1 MKENLSIPIFKCK
14 TKLKMKKLLTVA
26 LSMAFAIGY
35 AQDYFPAHSEVKTT
49 EQVYRAFTGA
59 TIHVDPT
66 TVIENG
72 TLLIYNDEVVSVGKK
87 VQIPSNAIVTDLSGT
102 HIYPSFIEVFSEL
115 GVEKPK
121 RQSSA
126 GRSAQYE
133 PTREGFYWNDHIR
146 SETNAIDFFTYN
158 SNQSDELRKAGFGVV
173 NTHRADGI
181 ARGTSLL
188 VALDDKGDAS
198 SRILDDR
205 SGSYFSFSKSI
216 QSTQSYPSSLMG
228 AMALLRQLNHDLNWY
243 ASGNVTTKDRALE
256 ALIAQKQLPQFF
268 EAGAN
273 GNTVRALKIGQQFGI
288 KYHVLGSGDEY
299 QYVRELKNFNAS
311 VVVPLNFPKAYD
323 VSDPTY
329 ADYVSLKDMRHWYQA
344 PSNAKIL
351 RDHEIR
357 IAFTTQGLKSANQ
370 LKTQVALA
378 MERGLSEADA
388 LAALTTVPAE
398 ILGKQSEIG
407 ALKQGMKANFTVTS
421 GPIFENETTLFE
433 HWVNGHKHLY
443 EDRNTP
449 DLRGEYILNHNDQD
463 IKLNINGSIGKPKV
477 TATRADEKLKV
488 KSNYANYW
496 LSVSLSDSLG
506 QLYRATLKKEGDLLS
521 GRFVDENGDSH
532 PVSMVALASTSESKN
547 KDSEELVSY
556 NLKERY
562 PNVGYG
568 YTEQPKAEE
577 ILFKNSTVWTGTE
590 ILENTDVHIKSGKI
604 QKVGK
609 DLKAKSA
616 QVIDATGKHLTAGII
631 DEHTHIAAL
640 AINEGGHNSSAEVRM
655 SDVVDPTDLDIY
667 RNLAGGVTSA
677 QLLHGSA
684 NPIGGQSAILRLKWG
699 ATADEM
705 LFKEAPGFIKF
716 ALGENVKQSNW
727 GSNSRFPQTRMGVEQ
742 VFTDYFT
749 RGKEYLAKKKSKQ
762 PYRIDEELETIGE
775 ILESKRF
782 ISSHSYVQSEINMLM
797 KVAEKFDFRINTF
810 THILEGYKVAN
821 KMAEHGVGGSTFSD
835 WWAYKYEVKDAIPYN
850 AAIMASQGVTVAI
863 NSDDAEMSRRLNQ
876 EAAKTVKYGGVSELE
891 AWKMVTLNP
900 AKLLHIDHKVG
911 SIEVGKDADVVLW
924 SGHPLSVYSKAEKT
938 IIEGATY
945 FDIEKDK
952 EIQASIQQE
961 RLELTKLMLKV
972 KASGAE
978 VVTPIQNKKERFTCD
993 TL

>member
-1 MKENLSIPIFKCK
+1 
-14 TKLKMKKLLTVA
+14 MKKLFYLAFFMALT
-26 LSMAFAIGY
+26 MGY
-35 AQDYFPAHSEVKTT
+35 AQDYFPSNSEVKTT
-49 EQVYRAFTGA
+49 EQVFRAFTGA
-59 TIHVDPT
+59 TIHVDPM
-66 TVIENG
+66 TVVENG
-72 TLLIYNDEVVSVGKK
+72 TLLIYNDQIVSVGKNIK
-87 VQIPSNAIVTDLSGT
+87 IPSNAVITDLSGT
-102 HIYPSFIEVFSEL
+102 HIYPSFIEVFSEF

-121 RQSSA
+121 RAPRS

-146 SETNAIDFFTYN
+146 SETNAIDHFTYSSSKADN
-158 SNQSDELRKAGFGVV
+158 FRKAGYGVV
-173 NTHRADGI
+173 NAHRADGI

-188 VALDDKGDAS
+188 IALDDKGDAS
-198 SRILDDR
+198 NRILDDR
-205 SGSYFSFSKSI
+205 SGAYFSFSKSI
-216 QSTQSYPSSLMG
+216 QSSQSYPSSLMG
-228 AMALLRQLNHDLNWY
+228 ATALLRQLNHDLNWY
-243 ASGNVTTKDRALE
+243 SVGKVSTKDRALE
-256 ALIAQKQLPQFF
+256 ALIAQKQLPHFF
-268 EAGAN
+268 DAGGN
-273 GNTVRALKIGQQFGI
+273 GNTVRALTIGQQFGI
-288 KYHVLGSGDEY
+288 KYSVLGAGDEY
-299 QYVRELKNFNAS
+299 QYVRELKNFNAT
-311 VVVPLNFPKAYD
+311 VVIPLNFPKAYD
-323 VSDPTY
+323 VSDPIY
-329 ADYVSLKDMRHWYQA
+329 ADYISLKDMRHWYQA
-344 PSNAKIL
+344 PSNPKVL
-351 RDHEIR
+351 RENGIR
-357 IAFTTQGLKSANQ
+357 FAFTTQGLKSANQ
-370 LKTQVALA
+370 LKQQVILA
-378 MERGLSEADA
+378 IERGLSEADA

-407 ALKQGMKANFTVTS
+407 TLRQGMKANFTVTS

-449 DLRGEYILNHNDQD
+449 DVRGKYTLSFNGQEIA
-463 IKLNINGSIGKPKV
+463 LNITGSLEKPKV
-477 TATRADEKLKV
+477 DASRSDEKLKV
-488 KSNYANYW
+488 KSSYANYW
-496 LSVSLSDSLG
+496 LSVSISDRLG
-506 QLYRATLKKEGDLLS
+506 QLYRANLKKEGELLS
-521 GRFVDENGDSH
+521 GRLIDENGSSFRIAMAATG
-532 PVSMVALASTSESKN
+532 VTSATRKKNSKN
-547 KDSEELVSY
+547 AANYELQ
-556 NLKERY
+556 NRY
-562 PNVGYG
+562 PNVGHG
-568 YTEQPKAEE
+568 YSERPQSEE
-577 ILFKNSTVWTGTE
+577 LLFKNATVWTGTE

-604 QKVGK
+604 QKIGK
-609 DLKAKSA
+609 DLKARSVR
-616 QVIDATGKHLTAGII
+616 VIDATGKHLTAGII

-797 KVAEKFDFRINTF
+797 KVAERFNIRVNTF
-810 THILEGYKVAN
+810 THILEGYKVAD

-938 IIEGATY
+938 LIEGATY

-952 EIQASIQQE
+952 EIQASIKKE
-961 RLELTKLMLKV
+961 RMELTKLMLKV

-978 VVTPIQNKKERFTCD
+978 VIRPIQNKKERFTCD